1 MILTTSSTKTMTDDP
16 WEEIAVS
23 PGASEISA
31 RRIPDAGSTA
41 WGLYWA
47 VDAQRHC
54 LLILQVGAG
63 HRKSQRLPR
72 LRGLSVEAS
81 RTEDGSGERV
91 IIRLTDREQR
101 EVFHR
106 FCVDVAAATRVAR
119 SAEEAVERFLART
132 WRWHRLLRSGQDGRL
147 SEEEQKGLIGEL
159 RVIERCLLEVIDARD
174 AVEGWTGP
182 VGAPKDF
189 EIGLVGIEAKA
200 RSPQRAEVRIS
211 SVDQLDS
218 TGMTRLF
225 LNVIEVGTAF
235 DDSATAVTVTDLA
248 TRVRSRIEALDMS
261 AAIVFDERLAATGFD
276 WEEDYSDRRW
286 SIGDEV
292 LYEVAHGFPRLTP
305 SMVPATV
312 DDVRYTIR
320 MAGCEGFRVDQ
331 AALAEAITG
340 DSDGP

>member
-1 MILTTSSTKTMTDDP
+1 MMSDDP
-16 WEEIAVS
+16 WEEIDVS
-23 PGASEISA
+23 PEASQINA
-31 RRIPDAGSTA
+31 RRIADAGSAA

-54 LLILQVGAG
+54 LLILQLGSG
-63 HRKSQRLPR
+63 RRQSQHLPR

-81 RTEDGSGERV
+81 PTEDGSGERV
-91 IIRLTDREQR
+91 IIRLTDGEQR

-106 FCVDVAAATRVAR
+106 FCIDVVEATRVAK
-119 SAEEAVERFLART
+119 SADEASARFLART

-159 RVIERCLLEVIDARD
+159 RVIERCLLDVVDARD
-174 AVEGWTGP
+174 AVESWTGP
-182 VGAPKDF
+182 LGTPKDF
-189 EIGLVGIEAKA
+189 ELGLVGIEAKA

-218 TGMTRLF
+218 AGMSRLF
-225 LNVIEVGTAF
+225 LSVIEVGAAL
-235 DDSATAVTVTDLA
+235 DDSSTAVTVTDLA
-248 TRVRSRIEALDMS
+248 TQVRSRIAALDMS

-276 WEEDYSDRRW
+276 WEDDYSDRRW

-292 LYEVAHGFPRLTP
+292 LYEVAHGFPRVTP
-305 SMVPATV
+305 SMVPAAV
-312 DDVRYTIR
+312 DDVRYTIS
-320 MAGCEGFRVDQ
+320 MAGCEGFRVAQ

-340 DSDGP
+340 DTDGP